1 MEFLMIDPTPKKQIR
16 ARRLAVPAS
25 EKRQSAAA
33 KSVAEA
39 VHMAA
44 VLDAR
49 PANREASVATA
60 AYFLAEKRDFA
71 PGHELEDWLAAE
83 TQIAER
89 YVRPESPLSTIEPG
103 VRHERG

>member
-1 MEFLMIDPTPKKQIR
+1 MIDPTSKKQIR
-16 ARRLAVPAS
+16 ARRAGVPAS
-25 EKRQSAAA
+25 GKRQSAAT

-44 VLDAR
+44 VSDVR

-89 YVRPESPLSTIEPG
+89 YVRPESAVLAMKPGSTS
-103 VRHERG
+103 

>member
-1 MEFLMIDPTPKKQIR
+1 MEFLMIDRTPKKQIR
-16 ARRLAVPAS
+16 ARRASVPAS
-25 EKRQSAAA
+25 EKRQSAVA

-39 VHMAA
+39 VHMSA
-44 VLDAR
+44 VSDAR

-89 YVRPESPLSTIEPG
+89 YVRPESPMLAGSPS
-103 VRHERG
+103 